1 MKSELLPPD
10 TLTQELKNRR
20 LELLNLLNL
29 KTKAQKNLPQGH
41 LRIEQ
46 KKGLRA
52 PQFYHFTNPA
62 DTHGE
67 YIPASSADLAR
78 RLAQKD
84 YDNKLIKL
92 LEQQLK
98 LIEKLILTTENKITG
113 LYTKSSSTRQ
123 KLITPVTL
131 TDQQYIQNWQNIT
144 WQPLPFAVDS
154 PEFYTSRGEQV
165 RSKSEVIIADT
176 LSRHKIPYRYEYP
189 LELEN
194 GAVYHPDFLCLNVR
208 TRQEFL
214 WEHFG
219 MMDSPTYATK
229 TAAKLKTF
237 SENNIHPGKNLI
249 ITMETAEVQLSLRQ
263 VESLIK
269 EYLK

>member
-1 MKSELLPPD
+1 MKSELLSPD

-52 PQFYHFTNPA
+52 PHFYHFTNPA

-67 YIPASSADLAR
+67 YIPAFCADLAR

-98 LIEKLILTTENKITG
+98 LIEKLILATENKITG
-113 LYTKSSSTRQ
+113 LYTKSSPTRQ

-131 TDQQYIQNWQNIT
+131 TDQQYIQHWQNIT
-144 WQPLPFAVDS
+144 WQPLPFAADS
-154 PEFYTSRGEQV
+154 PEFFTSRGEQV
-165 RSKSEVIIADT
+165 RSKSEVIIANMLYENHIPYTYEKELDVGGYK
-176 LSRHKIPYRYEYP
+176 KIP
-189 LELEN
+189 
-194 GAVYHPDFLCLNVR
+194 DFTIEDEESGDVWY
-208 TRQEFL
+208 
-214 WEHFG
+214 WEHCG
-219 MMDSPTYATK
+219 MMNDENYSKRWNAKEKLYA
-229 TAAKLKTF
+229 ANGIV
-237 SENNIHPGKNLI
+237 EGKNLI
-249 ITMETAEVQLSLRQ
+249 VT
-263 VESLIK
+263 K
-269 EYLK
+269 EYGMGFDSSEVKAIIEKLFK